1 MKYTLLFLLAGV
13 VTVTNAQSRQFNIG
27 DTLDC
32 GIVFHIEKDTFNRQH
47 LLICS
52 MKDQSS
58 SVTWYNGQYTKTQSV
73 TDKLYDIG
81 NANTVFN
88 VLGNGSY
95 AAALCRNF
103 SLNDSTCLIRDTLWY
118 LPSVAEL
125 KLMYQVLDSS
135 GRLTFAK
142 EGYWSSVEFSDQFSG
157 QSTTQKQAFIVDFF
171 NGRSFPND
179 KSNKYHIRAIREEF
193 R

>member
-1 MKYTLLFLLAGV
+1 MKYILLFLLVAAV
-13 VTVTNAQSRQFNIG
+13 NTTKAQSRQFNIG

-52 MKDQSS
+52 MNDQSS
-58 SVTWYNGQYTKTQSV
+58 SITWYNGQYIKTQATS
-73 TDKLYDIG
+73 DKLYDIS
-81 NANTVFN
+81 NANAVFN
-88 VLGNGSY
+88 AQGNGSY

-103 SLNDSTCLIRDTLWY
+103 SLNDSTCLIKDTLWY
-118 LPSVAEL
+118 LPSVTEL
-125 KLMYQVLDSS
+125 KLIYQVLDSS
-135 GRLTFAK
+135 GRLSFTK
-142 EGYWSSVEFSDQFSG
+142 EGYWSSVEFSDQRSG
-157 QSTTQKQAFIVDFF
+157 QRATEKQAFIVDFF
-171 NGRSFPND
+171 SGRSFPTD

>member
-1 MKYTLLFLLAGV
+1 MKYTLMFLLIGAV
-13 VTVTNAQSRQFNIG
+13 NITNAQKRFNIG

-32 GIVFHIEKDTFNRQH
+32 GIVFHAEQDSSRQH

-52 MKDQSS
+52 MNDQSA
-58 SVTWYNGQYTKTQSV
+58 SVTWYNGQYVKTNA
-73 TDKLYDIG
+73 TADRLYDIS

-88 VLGNGSY
+88 AQGNGSY

-103 SLNDSTCLIRDTLWY
+103 SMNNSTCIIKDTLWY

-125 KLMYQVLDSS
+125 RLMYQVLDSS
-135 GRLTFAK
+135 GRLRFAK
-142 EGYWSSVEFSDQFSG
+142 EGYWSSVEFSDQRSAL
-157 QSTTQKQAFIVDFF
+157 STTEKKAFIVDFF
-171 NGRSFPND
+171 NGRSFPVD